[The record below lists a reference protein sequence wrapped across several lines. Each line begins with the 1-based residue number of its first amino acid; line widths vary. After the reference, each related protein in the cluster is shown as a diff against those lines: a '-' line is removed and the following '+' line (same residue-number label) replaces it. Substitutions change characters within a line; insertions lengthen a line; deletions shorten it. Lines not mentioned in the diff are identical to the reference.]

1 MKEGKKTSVI
11 LAMALIS
18 GVLSGWLYGN
28 HIVNQFMTGN
38 IGVSTFIFLPSKNM
52 IDTYVMLNSR
62 NELKRLE
69 GYYAYREAGVRDLDF
84 LYRRY
89 SLEESELIKKTIIWI
104 SEKNNDTG
112 ELRDFYKKLYEVS
125 PGSIK
130 RYLQEKINSYE
141 LIEQDTQ

>member
-141 LIEQDTQ
+141 LIEQDIQ